1 MSTRTHHLA
10 ELAVFT
16 AVAFLFSY
24 IESLFPLPVPFPG
37 IKLGLANL
45 VILIILY
52 RNGLRAAFGVSM
64 VRNVLNALTFGSLF
78 GLFYSLA
85 GSILSLLVMGI
96 LYTPPLCSKN
106 GKCASR
112 TPLMSKK
119 HPQLSLTSV
128 SAVGG
133 IIHNIGQ
140 FIVAICLVGYSAIL
154 HYLPFLYFAGL
165 IAGVLIGI
173 LSQLCLDR
181 LPRLINSKN

>member
-1 MSTRTHHLA
+1 MHTRTRRLA
-10 ELAVFT
+10 RLALFT
-16 AVAFLFSY
+16 AAAFLFSY

-37 IKLGLANL
+37 MKLGLANL
-45 VILIILY
+45 VIVIILY
-52 RNGLRAAFGVSM
+52 RDGPGAAFGVSM

-85 GSILSLLVMGI
+85 GSILSLLVMA
-96 LYTPPLCSKN
+96 LLC
-106 GKCASR
+106 
-112 TPLMSKK
+112 SKK

-165 IAGVLIGI
+165 IAGILIG
-173 LSQLCLDR
+173 LLAQLCLDR
-181 LPRLINSKN
+181 LPSLHQQ